1 MSNYADIEPE
11 FAQLYHLCQGA
22 SMTSVERLY
31 GLWQAVRHV
40 TEAGI
45 PGAFVECGVWRG
57 GSVMLMAATLRGL
70 GVRDRDIW
78 LYDTFEGMSEPSGN
92 DVDVMGNP
100 ADALLRSDARSEDS
114 SIWAYAPIDAVR
126 RNVAQVDYPADRYRF
141 VKGRVEDTIPAE
153 APDEIA
159 ILRLDTDWYESTRH
173 ELVHLFPRLR
183 PGGVLIIDDYGHWQG
198 ARRAVDEYFAA
209 SDVKVLLNR
218 LDYTGR
224 IAVKP

>member
-1 MSNYADIEPE
+1 MSNYSDIEPE

-31 GLWQAVRHV
+31 GLWRAVRYA

-100 ADALLRSDARSEDS
+100 AESLLRSDAKSEDS
-114 SIWAYAPIDAVR
+114 GIWAYAPIDAVR
-126 RNVAQVDYPADRYRF
+126 RNVAQVDYPTDRYRF

-153 APDEIA
+153 APEEIA
-159 ILRLDTDWYESTRH
+159 VLRLDTDWYESTRH

-198 ARRAVDEYFAA
+198 ARKAVDEYFAA